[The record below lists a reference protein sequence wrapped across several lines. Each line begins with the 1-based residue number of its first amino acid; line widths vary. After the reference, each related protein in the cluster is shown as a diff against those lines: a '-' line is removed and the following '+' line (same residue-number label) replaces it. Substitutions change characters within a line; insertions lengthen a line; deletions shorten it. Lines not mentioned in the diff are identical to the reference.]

1 MAYDERLADRV
12 LRSIGDQPTLTKR
25 KMFGGLAFM
34 LQGNMACVVMGVE
47 VMVRVPKDKYAETL
61 TRPHVKEMDSTG
73 RPMRGMVIVA
83 PYGTR
88 DDDALNEWVQA
99 GVDYALS
106 LPAK

>member
-12 LRSIGDQPTLTKR
+12 LRVIGDQPTLTER

-47 VMVRVPKDKYAETL
+47 LMVRVPKEAYAETL
-61 TRPHVKEMDSTG
+61 IRPHARAMNLTG
-73 RPMRGMVIVA
+73 RPMRGMVVVA
-83 PYGTR
+83 P
-88 DDDALNEWVQA
+88 DATNNEDVLREWVQT